1 MNDNPSVTIIVR
13 TKDRPKLLKR
23 AIQSIA
29 SQTYRPIEV
38 VLVND
43 GGCDLD
49 IEQLGTVLGDV
60 QFNYIR
66 LEKNTGRAHAANIG
80 IENAAGTYIGFLD
93 DDDELYPHH
102 VSTLVAFLD
111 QSDYKIAYA
120 DTEMIFKEFSAEEGR
135 FIEVDKVVFSSDF
148 VYRNLLFGNFIPF
161 NSLCLSR
168 DIVQS
173 AGGFD
178 ESLELYED
186 WDFLIRIGKENSFC
200 HLPVITSIY
209 NQWSKT
215 LQINLANDDYVREM
229 HLKVIEKHREKISA
243 RFISEMQQEAIK
255 RNSDVRNSL
264 RSCHLRI
271 QNLEAACND
280 GGRLREL
287 ETLLEQ
293 KNLLIN
299 NLESLLAEKTSH
311 IRDIDSAIEKKDVHI
326 WNIESLLRERSV
338 QLESIYAG
346 HAWKILKKYFA
357 ARDALLPAGSRRRH
371 IVKKMFQRIL
381 SNSRSPREAR
391 AGDTYDV
398 YSQWR
403 ERNEPKDDEL
413 DRQRATDFEYSPKIS
428 ILVPTFN
435 TPDTFLVEMVESV
448 VNQTYRNWELCIA
461 DGGSELPSVKE
472 ILGKYSERDSRIKI
486 KFLDQNKGIS
496 LNSNEALSLASGDYV
511 TLLDH
516 DDILPANALFEVV
529 KAINQDPT
537 ADLIYSDED
546 KISEDGKRRFEP
558 HFKPDWSPDLLRS
571 YNYITH
577 LAVFKRE
584 LLGGIGGFRED
595 FEGSQDYDLIL
606 RATERSTQIVH
617 IPKILYH
624 WRVSANSAAGNVA
637 AKRYALN
644 CAKKALQEHL
654 ARIGYDGKVTNSA
667 VFGYYK
673 IAYILKKRPLV
684 SILIPNKDEAEI
696 LKRCIDSVINKTT
709 YTNYEILIIENNS
722 CKKDTFDYYAQV
734 SKNKSI
740 QVIEWKH
747 PFNFSSVNNF
757 AAGHAAGEIL
767 VFLNNDTEI
776 ITSEWIEKMLEH
788 VLRRDVGA
796 VGAKLYYPDNT
807 IQHAGVIVG
816 IGGIAGHHH
825 VHAPKESPGYMGRL
839 QVIQNFSAVTGACI
853 MVRKEVFN
861 EVNGFD
867 KSYALAFND
876 VDFCLKLREKNYL
889 IVWTPYA
896 ELYHYESK
904 TRGYEDTPEK
914 RVRFLSE
921 IEIFERKWKNV
932 LLKGDPY
939 YNPNLSLQKEDFS
952 LRL

>member
-1 MNDNPSVTIIVR
+1 MNENPLVTIIVR
-13 TKDRPKLLKR
+13 TKDRPKLLKL
-23 AIQSIA
+23 ALQSIA

-49 IEQLGTVLGDV
+49 IEQLCAVLGDV
-60 QFNYIR
+60 QLNYIR

-93 DDDELYPHH
+93 DDDAIYPHH
-102 VSTLVAFLD
+102 VSTLVTFLE

-120 DTEMIFKEFSAEEGR
+120 DTEMVFKEFSAEEGT
-135 FIEVDKVVFSSDF
+135 FKEVDKDVFSFDF

-173 AGGFD
+173 ANGFD

-186 WDFLIRIGKENSFC
+186 WDFLIRIGKENSFY

-209 NQWSKT
+209 NQWSRT
-215 LQINLANDDYVREM
+215 LQINQANEDYVREM

-243 RFISEMQQEAIK
+243 RFISEMQQESIK
-255 RNSDVRNSL
+255 RNSDFRNAF
-264 RSCHLRI
+264 RTCNLRI
-271 QNLEAACND
+271 QSLEAAND
-280 GGRLREL
+280 TKVG
-287 ETLLEQ
+287 LLEE
-293 KNLLIN
+293 KNILIK
-299 NLESLLAEKTSH
+299 NLESMLTEKTLH
-311 IRDIDSAIEKKDVHI
+311 IRTIDTAIEKKDIHI
-326 WNIESLLRERSV
+326 WNIESLLREKSA

-371 IVKKMFQRIL
+371 IAKNIFLRIL
-381 SNSRSPREAR
+381 PNRRSAPEAR
-391 AGDTYDV
+391 VGDTCDV

-413 DRQRATDFEYSPKIS
+413 DRQRATGFEYSPKIS
-428 ILVPTFN
+428 IVVPTFN
-435 TPDTFLVEMVESV
+435 TPDTFLVDMMESV
-448 VNQTYRNWELCIA
+448 LNQTYRNWELCIA
-461 DGGSELPSVKE
+461 DGGSESLSVKE
-472 ILGKYSERDSRIKI
+472 ILERYSERDSKIKI

-511 TLLDH
+511 ALLDH

-529 KAINQDPT
+529 KAINQNPNTDF
-537 ADLIYSDED
+537 IYTDED
-546 KISEDGKRRFEP
+546 KISEDGKKRFEP

-571 YNYITH
+571 YNYVTH
-577 LAVFKRE
+577 LAVFKKE
-584 LLGGIGGFRED
+584 LLGGIGWFRED

-606 RATERSTQIVH
+606 RATERATQIVH

-624 WRVSANSAAGNVA
+624 WRVSAYSAAGNVA

-644 CAKKALQEHL
+644 RAKKALQEHL
-654 ARIGYDGKVTNSA
+654 TRIGYDGKVTNSA
-667 VFGYYK
+667 VFGFYK
-673 IAYILKKRPLV
+673 ISFVIKKRPKV
-684 SILIPNKDEAEI
+684 SIIIPNKDEAET
-696 LKRCIDSVINKTT
+696 LKRCIDSIINKTA
-709 YTNYEILIIENNS
+709 YKNYEILIIENNS
-722 CKKDTFDYYAQV
+722 CKSDTFDYYAQV
-734 SKNKSI
+734 SKNKSV
-740 QVIEWKH
+740 QVIEWKL
-747 PFNFSSVNNF
+747 PFNFSAVNNF
-757 AAGHAAGEIL
+757 AAEHAAGEIL

-776 ITSEWIEKMLEH
+776 INTEWLEKMLEH

-796 VGAKLYYPDNT
+796 VGAKLYYPDDT
-807 IQHAGVIVG
+807 VQHAGVIVG
-816 IGGIAGHHH
+816 LGGIAGHHH
-825 VHAPKESPGYMGRL
+825 LHSPKESPGYMGRL
-839 QVIQNFSAVTGACI
+839 QVIQNVSAVTAACI

-867 KSYALAFND
+867 ESYALAFND
-876 VDFCLKLREKNYL
+876 VDFCLKLRQKNYL

-921 IEIFERKWKNV
+921 IEIFEQKWKNV
-932 LLKGDPY
+932 LLRGDPY
-939 YNPNLSLQKEDFS
+939 YNPNLTLQKEDFS